1 LPIEVNAQRSLS
13 RVIPI
18 VFNSLPSPLP
28 KPGQT
33 AIGPSPDC
41 PLAVLRQTS
50 HSALGYPFRDP
61 IVRIHPG
68 TKKTYASGTEAY
80 PEVPVRQ
87 RQKGTNTTRR
97 KCRTSYGINALET
110 QAVEPI
116 KTIIGSQ
123 PKVSISGLGEGFNPA
138 WSTHFGSPGRM
149 LKLGDGSVAI
159 IGIRL
164 DTKEDTEQ
172 AAQENQSR
180 VQATL
185 VA

>member
-1 LPIEVNAQRSLS
+1 LPIEVNAPHGLS
-13 RVIPI
+13 WVIPI
-18 VFNSLPSPLP
+18 VFNSLPSPLL

-50 HSALGYPFRDP
+50 HSALGYPLRGP
-61 IVRIHPG
+61 IVRIHSG
-68 TKKTYASGTEAY
+68 TKKTYASETEAY

-116 KTIIGSQ
+116 KTIVGSQ

-149 LKLGDGSVAI
+149 FKLGDGSVAN

-172 AAQENQSR
+172 AAQENRGR